1 FGDAEDHVVC
11 FRGENNSTMAVAIT
25 RLPLPLVSTPTA
37 QAISK
42 VLERIQQSAQV
53 SGRTA
58 DQIRLIAVAKTATP
72 KALQDAWAIGHRD
85 FGHNRFQ
92 AMEAHASILPTAQWH
107 FLGPL
112 QGNKVRKATQLA
124 TALHTL
130 DSQKLLS
137 RLDRLNQESGAMFHS
152 VLVQVN
158 LNPED
163 GRAGLAED
171 ALLPFLEHSKMVSG
185 VGISGLMTLP
195 PRQSSELG
203 LRKHF
208 ATIRKLSLLAS
219 KEGLLPSKPEL
230 SMGMSG
236 DFEIAIEEGATLV
249 RIGRALFPPTNSPEL
264 DP

>member
-1 FGDAEDHVVC
+1 
-11 FRGENNSTMAVAIT
+11 MAVAIHT
-25 RLPLPLVSTPTA
+25 PPLPLASTPTT
-37 QAISK
+37 QAFSQ
-42 VLERIQQSAQV
+42 VLERIQQSALL

-58 DQIRLIAVAKTATP
+58 DQVRLIAVAKTATP
-72 KALQDAWAIGHRD
+72 QALQEAWALGHRD

-92 AMEAHASILPTAQWH
+92 AMEAHASILPTARWH

-112 QGNKVRKATQLA
+112 QSNKARKAIQLA

-130 DSQKLLS
+130 DSQKLLA
-137 RLDRLNQESGAMFHS
+137 RLDRLNRESEAMFQS

-163 GRAGLAED
+163 GRAGLSED
-171 ALLPFLEHSKMVSG
+171 ALLPFLEHSKNASET
-185 VGISGLMTLP
+185 GISGLMTLP
-195 PRQSSELG
+195 PRHSTEAG

-208 ATIRKLSLLAS
+208 ATIRKLSLQAS

-230 SMGMSG
+230 SMGMSR

-249 RIGRALFPPTNSPEL
+249 RIGRALFPPTSSPEL